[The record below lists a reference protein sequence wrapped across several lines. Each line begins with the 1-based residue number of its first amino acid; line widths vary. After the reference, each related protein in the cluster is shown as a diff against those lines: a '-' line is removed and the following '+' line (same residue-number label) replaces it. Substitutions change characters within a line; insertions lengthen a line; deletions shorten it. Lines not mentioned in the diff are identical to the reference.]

1 MGPRDLPRR
10 LVEGPAHGGGRE
22 PRGLEAPPQRALRGA
37 AHPGLAAL
45 SPRLRPRRRGR
56 APLPGAGG
64 HGRRGGARSRQ
75 PRRHRRRE
83 RPPRADPERCPRHRG
98 GAHCAPPARRG
109 ARRAAGARR
118 LSTGLLMGSTVRLVR
133 KILGRL
139 VPYRWLCASA
149 LVQVLLIGVFELAKP
164 WPLKVIVDDVL
175 GGRPLGWPGLGTL
188 GGPALLALA
197 CLALVAIY
205 ALLGVLSVTS
215 NYATIKV
222 GQQMVNDFRSELY
235 AHLQRLSLAFHSRR
249 QVGDLLYRLTADTF
263 AIQTL
268 TMNGFFPVVTSVVL
282 LVGMLAVMLRLDWVL
297 TLIALA
303 IVPLLF
309 LAIAGLSRRM
319 TALATD
325 ARTKESALWAIAQ
338 RTMSAIRVIQAFTTE
353 EDEHRRFVASS
364 SASLAANLRLYT
376 FQTVYSAFV
385 NVLVAA
391 GTAAVLWFGAM
402 HVLAGKL
409 TVGEI
414 L

>member
-1 MGPRDLPRR
+1 
-10 LVEGPAHGGGRE
+10 
-22 PRGLEAPPQRALRGA
+22 
-37 AHPGLAAL
+37 
-45 SPRLRPRRRGR
+45 
-56 APLPGAGG
+56 
-64 HGRRGGARSRQ
+64 
-75 PRRHRRRE
+75 
-83 RPPRADPERCPRHRG
+83 
-98 GAHCAPPARRG
+98 
-109 ARRAAGARR
+109 
-118 LSTGLLMGSTVRLVR
+118 MGSTVRLVR

-205 ALLGVLSVTS
+205 GLLGVLSVTS

-309 LAIAGLSRRM
+309 LAIAGLSRRI

-338 RTMSAIRVIQAFTTE
+338 RTMGAIRVIQAFTTE
-353 EDEHRRFVASS
+353 EDEHRRFVD
-364 SASLAANLRLYT
+364 
-376 FQTVYSAFV
+376 
-385 NVLVAA
+385 
-391 GTAAVLWFGAM
+391 
-402 HVLAGKL
+402 
-409 TVGEI
+409 
-414 L
+414 